1 MENLTLKLLTNE
13 PNKKFVITTLNIT
26 EPIVVDTYKAE
37 FKCTTKIPN
46 VRLIVHLRSLFENS
60 YALIFK
66 HVL

>member
-1 MENLTLKLLTNE
+1 MENSTLKLLTNE
-13 PNKKFVITTLNIT
+13 HNKKFVITTLNIA
-26 EPIVVDTYKAE
+26 EPIVIHTYKAE

-46 VRLIVHLRSLFENS
+46 VWLIVHLRSFFENS